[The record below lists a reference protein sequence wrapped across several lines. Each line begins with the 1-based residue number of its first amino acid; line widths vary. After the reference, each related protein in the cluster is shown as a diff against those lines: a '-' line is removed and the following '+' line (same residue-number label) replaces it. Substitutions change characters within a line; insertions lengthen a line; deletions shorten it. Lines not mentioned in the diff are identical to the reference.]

1 MFSLSLFLLSI
12 SSEFFTFTFFLF
24 SFSTKIP
31 YFFFLNQVDSAA
43 RLLQSAM
50 RSFVVRRQTLSKR
63 PPLPPR
69 GTPGNVSRLSRSASG
84 SDRAQAV
91 FAAVDAADRSAA
103 AAAGGG
109 ARGGG
114 GGLSRASSSRKS
126 VAGAVGGGWEAS
138 GAHSA
143 TTLVDV
149 FPAEPEDPDSQG
161 DGADWSERKGVG
173 QLKRKQK
180 QQSSRAAAKRS
191 ALGQGGSGDGVGS
204 KGVSSLVTKFLEGP
218 ALERFGSGDG
228 GSTGNSV
235 IPYSGPLF
243 GRKSSMGTLGG
254 RRSTV
259 NFAATNSTGRM
270 SSVGASVRFVGGRR
284 STVGGWGENDE
295 AARPGTSVCKDCLS
309 DVASL
314 LAVAMSQRRGTGT
327 VMEVCARVRVYGYGG
342 EEPLFC
348 AVCVV

>member
-1 MFSLSLFLLSI
+1 
-12 SSEFFTFTFFLF
+12 
-24 SFSTKIP
+24 
-31 YFFFLNQVDSAA
+31 
-43 RLLQSAM
+43 M

-69 GTPGNVSRLSRSASG
+69 GTPGDGSRLNRSASG

-103 AAAGGG
+103 GG
-109 ARGGG
+109 RG

-149 FPAEPEDPDSQG
+149 FPAEPEDPDSQVIG
-161 DGADWSERKGVG
+161 RSVRRGVG
-173 QLKRKQK
+173 QLRQN
-180 QQSSRAAAKRS
+180 QQSLRAATGGS
-191 ALGQGGSGDGVGS
+191 ARGQEGSGDGVGS

-228 GSTGNSV
+228 GSTGNSGRTG
-235 IPYSGPLF
+235 SGALF
-243 GRKSSMGTLGG
+243 GRKSSVGTLGG

-259 NFAATNSTGRM
+259 NFAAANSMGRK
-270 SSVGASVRFVGGRR
+270 SSGGASVRFVGGRR

-295 AARPGTSVCKDCLS
+295 AARPGASVCKDCLS

-314 LAVAMSQRRGTGT
+314 LAVAMSQRRGTRT
-327 VMEVCARVRVYGYGG
+327 VMEVCVCMHVGVNGYGG
-342 EEPLFC
+342 EET
-348 AVCVV
+348 